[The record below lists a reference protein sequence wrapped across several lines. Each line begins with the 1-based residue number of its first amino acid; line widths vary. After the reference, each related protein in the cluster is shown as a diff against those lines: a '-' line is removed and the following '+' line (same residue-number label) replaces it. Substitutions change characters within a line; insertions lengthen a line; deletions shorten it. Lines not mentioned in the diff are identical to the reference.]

1 MTDIVCMEIPCLML
15 NFAMAN
21 VIDLARKNNRVMTKK
36 ICLIIMVTFAA
47 VISMSAAKP
56 SPAKKNIPIKTVT
69 ATVASA
75 HAAEAD
81 EMTLAAVSKTNPFE
95 IVPAAGMEIL
105 GDIEGQSEDDFAMI
119 DDMLKYARKFMGVR
133 YVRGGRSPKGFDCS
147 GFTSYVYSQFGF
159 QLSPSSSTQYT
170 QGKKISRDEVQP
182 GDLLFFT
189 GRSARSGRV
198 GHVAIAVD
206 SDPVSGEITFIHA
219 ARTGIKI
226 DKITAPYYA
235 ARFLG
240 ARRVIGQ

>member
-1 MTDIVCMEIPCLML
+1 
-15 NFAMAN
+15 
-21 VIDLARKNNRVMTKK
+21 MTKK
-36 ICLIIMVTFAA
+36 ICLIIAVLFAA
-47 VISMSAAKP
+47 VMQMSAVKP
-56 SPAKKNIPIKTVT
+56 APSKKKAPVKTVT

-75 HAAEAD
+75 HAMEED
-81 EMTLAAVSKTNPFE
+81 DMTLAAVSKTNPFE

-105 GDIEGQSEDDFAMI
+105 GDIDDSSADFAMI
-119 DDMLKYARKFMGVR
+119 DDMLNYARRFMGVR

-147 GFTSYVYSQFGF
+147 GFTSYVYSQFGY

-189 GRSARSGRV
+189 GRAARSGRV

-206 SDPVSGEITFIHA
+206 ADPVSGEITFIHA

-235 ARFLG
+235 SRFLG

>member
-1 MTDIVCMEIPCLML
+1 MIKKTYLIVAFLL
-15 NFAMAN
+15 
-21 VIDLARKNNRVMTKK
+21 
-36 ICLIIMVTFAA
+36 AA
-47 VISMSAAKP
+47 VVSMSAAKP
-56 SPAKKNIPIKTVT
+56 APAKKNIPVKTIT

-75 HAAEAD
+75 HAVD
-81 EMTLAAVSKTNPFE
+81 NDDMTLAAVSKTNPFE
-95 IVPAAGMEIL
+95 IVPAAGMELL
-105 GDIEGQSEDDFAMI
+105 GDIDDGSVDFAMI
-119 DDMLKYARKFMGVR
+119 DDMLNYARKFIGVR

-147 GFTSYVYSQFGF
+147 GFTSYVYSQFGY

-170 QGKKISRDEVQP
+170 QGKKISRDQVQP

-189 GRSARSGRV
+189 GRAARSGRV

-206 SDPVSGEITFIHA
+206 ADPVSGEITFIHA

-235 ARFLG
+235 ARYLG

>member
-1 MTDIVCMEIPCLML
+1 MIKKTYLIVAFLL
-15 NFAMAN
+15 
-21 VIDLARKNNRVMTKK
+21 
-36 ICLIIMVTFAA
+36 AA
-47 VISMSAAKP
+47 VVSMSAAKP
-56 SPAKKNIPIKTVT
+56 TPAKKNIPVKTIT

-75 HAAEAD
+75 HAVD
-81 EMTLAAVSKTNPFE
+81 NDDMTLAAVSKTNPFE
-95 IVPAAGMEIL
+95 IVPAAGMVLL
-105 GDIEGQSEDDFAMI
+105 GDIDDGSVDFAMI
-119 DDMLKYARKFMGVR
+119 DDMLNYARKFMGVR

-147 GFTSYVYSQFGF
+147 GFTSYVYSQFGY

-170 QGKKISRDEVQP
+170 QGKKISRDQVQP

-189 GRSARSGRV
+189 GRAARSGRV

-206 SDPVSGEITFIHA
+206 ADPVSGEITFIHA

-235 ARFLG
+235 ARYLG

>member
-1 MTDIVCMEIPCLML
+1 MIKKTYLIVAFLL
-15 NFAMAN
+15 
-21 VIDLARKNNRVMTKK
+21 
-36 ICLIIMVTFAA
+36 AA
-47 VISMSAAKP
+47 VVSMSAAKP
-56 SPAKKNIPIKTVT
+56 TPAKKNIPVKTIT

-75 HAAEAD
+75 HAVD
-81 EMTLAAVSKTNPFE
+81 NDDMTLAAVSKTNPFE
-95 IVPAAGMEIL
+95 IVPAAGMELL
-105 GDIEGQSEDDFAMI
+105 GDIDDGSVDFAMI
-119 DDMLKYARKFMGVR
+119 DDMLNYARKFMGVR

-147 GFTSYVYSQFGF
+147 GFTSYVYSQFGY

-170 QGKKISRDEVQP
+170 QGKKISRDQVQP

-189 GRSARSGRV
+189 GRAARSGRV

-206 SDPVSGEITFIHA
+206 ADPVSGEITFIHA

-235 ARFLG
+235 ARYLG

>member
-1 MTDIVCMEIPCLML
+1 MIKKTYLIVAFLL
-15 NFAMAN
+15 
-21 VIDLARKNNRVMTKK
+21 
-36 ICLIIMVTFAA
+36 AA
-47 VISMSAAKP
+47 VVSMSAARP
-56 SPAKKNIPIKTVT
+56 TPAKKNIPVKTIT

-75 HAAEAD
+75 HAVD
-81 EMTLAAVSKTNPFE
+81 NDDMTLAAVSKTNPFE
-95 IVPAAGMEIL
+95 IVPAAGMELL
-105 GDIEGQSEDDFAMI
+105 GDIDDGSVDFAMI
-119 DDMLKYARKFMGVR
+119 DDMLNYARKFMGVR

-147 GFTSYVYSQFGF
+147 GFTSYVYSQFGY

-170 QGKKISRDEVQP
+170 QGKKISRDQVQP

-189 GRSARSGRV
+189 GRAARSGRV

-206 SDPVSGEITFIHA
+206 ADPVSGEITFIHA

-235 ARFLG
+235 ARYLG

>member
-1 MTDIVCMEIPCLML
+1 ML
-15 NFAMAN
+15 
-21 VIDLARKNNRVMTKK
+21 
-36 ICLIIMVTFAA
+36 AA
-47 VISMSAAKP
+47 VMPMEAAKR
-56 SPAKKNIPIKTVT
+56 STAKKTAPVKTVT
-69 ATVASA
+69 ATQ
-75 HAAEAD
+75 AAEDD
-81 EMTLAAVSKTNPFE
+81 EMNLASVSKTNPFE

-105 GDIEGQSEDDFAMI
+105 GDIEDSSADFAMI
-119 DDMLKYARKFMGVR
+119 DDMLNYARKFMGVR

-147 GFTSYVYSQFGF
+147 GFTSYVFSQFGY

-170 QGKKISRDEVQP
+170 QGKKVSRDEVQP

-189 GRSARSGRV
+189 GRASRSGRV

-206 SDPVSGEITFIHA
+206 ADPVSGEITFIHA

-235 ARFLG
+235 SRFLG

>member
-1 MTDIVCMEIPCLML
+1 MI
-15 NFAMAN
+15 
-21 VIDLARKNNRVMTKK
+21 KK
-36 ICLIIMVTFAA
+36 ICLIIAGLLVA
-47 VISMSAAKP
+47 VVEMSATKP
-56 SPAKKNIPIKTVT
+56 VAKKNVPVKTVT

-75 HAAEAD
+75 HAMEAD
-81 EMTLAAVSKTNPFE
+81 EMSLAAVSKTNPFE

-105 GDIEGQSEDDFAMI
+105 GEIDDQSADFAMI
-119 DDMLKYARKFMGVR
+119 DDMLNYARKFMGVR

-147 GFTSYVYSQFGF
+147 GFTSYVYSQFGYS
-159 QLSPSSSTQYT
+159 LSPSSSTQYT
-170 QGKKISRDEVQP
+170 QGKKVSRDEIQP

-189 GRSARSGRV
+189 GRAARSGRV

-206 SDPVSGEITFIHA
+206 ADPVSGEITFIHA

-235 ARFLG
+235 SRYLG

>member
-1 MTDIVCMEIPCLML
+1 MMT
-15 NFAMAN
+15 
-21 VIDLARKNNRVMTKK
+21 RK
-36 ICLIIMVTFAA
+36 IYLIIMVALAA
-47 VISMSAAKP
+47 VVSMSAAKP
-56 SPAKKNIPIKTVT
+56 VPAKKNVPVKTVT

-75 HAAEAD
+75 HAVESD
-81 EMTLAAVSKTNPFE
+81 DMTLAAVSKTNPFE

-105 GDIEGQSEDDFAMI
+105 GEIGDSSDDFAMV
-119 DDMLKYARKFMGVR
+119 DDMLNYARKFMGVR

-159 QLSPSSSTQYT
+159 QLSPSSATQYT

-189 GRSARSGRV
+189 GRAARSGRV

>member
-1 MTDIVCMEIPCLML
+1 MIKKTYLIVAFLL
-15 NFAMAN
+15 
-21 VIDLARKNNRVMTKK
+21 
-36 ICLIIMVTFAA
+36 AA
-47 VISMSAAKP
+47 VVSMSAAKP
-56 SPAKKNIPIKTVT
+56 TPAKKNIPVKTIT

-75 HAAEAD
+75 HAVD
-81 EMTLAAVSKTNPFE
+81 NDDMTLAAVSKTNPFE
-95 IVPAAGMEIL
+95 IVPAAGMELL
-105 GDIEGQSEDDFAMI
+105 GDINDGSVDFAMI
-119 DDMLKYARKFMGVR
+119 DDMLNYARKFMGVR

-147 GFTSYVYSQFGF
+147 GFTSYVYSQFGY

-170 QGKKISRDEVQP
+170 QGKKISRDQVQP

-189 GRSARSGRV
+189 GRAARSGRV

-206 SDPVSGEITFIHA
+206 ADPVSGEITFIHA

-235 ARFLG
+235 ARYLG